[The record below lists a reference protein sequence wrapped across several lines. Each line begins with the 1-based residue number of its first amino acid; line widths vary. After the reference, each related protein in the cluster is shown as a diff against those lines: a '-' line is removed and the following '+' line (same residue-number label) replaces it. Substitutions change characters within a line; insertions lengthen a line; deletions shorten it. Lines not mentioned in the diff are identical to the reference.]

1 MMKFHTAAVE
11 SAKEF
16 GKKSIATMK
25 QFGSKCVDTYH
36 NIATKENAKK
46 FAISARNFICRTI
59 KKGYNIAMP
68 YAVKTLHE
76 TFSGIIPIIKWI
88 SKIALIALIASFFVP
103 MMKSFSGLLLT
114 AWIGVGIAQIILS
127 ILVDTFSKM
136 LKSDEN
142 NAELVTEEPVVET
155 VNK

>member
-16 GKKSIATMK
+16 GKKSIASVK
-25 QFGSKCVDTYH
+25 KFGSKCVDTFH
-36 NIATKENAKK
+36 SVCTKENAKK
-46 FAISARNFICRTI
+46 FAISVRNFTCRTI
-59 KKGYNIAMP
+59 KKGYNIAVP

-76 TFSGIIPIIKWI
+76 TFSGIIPILKWVL
-88 SKIALIALIASFFVP
+88 KIAFIAMIASFFVP
-103 MMKSFSGLLLT
+103 MMKAFSGLLLT

-127 ILVDTFSKM
+127 ILVDAFGKM

-142 NAELVTEEPVVET
+142 NAELVAEPVVET